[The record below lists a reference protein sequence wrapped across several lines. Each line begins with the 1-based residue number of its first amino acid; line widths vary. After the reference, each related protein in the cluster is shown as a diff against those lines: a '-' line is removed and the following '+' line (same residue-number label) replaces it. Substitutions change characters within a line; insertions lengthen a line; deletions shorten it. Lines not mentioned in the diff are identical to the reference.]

1 MTKFLPP
8 QEVFQYFAHLF
19 HGQTLIPYSEYRP
32 NRDWDYPEVE
42 RRRFET
48 LFLTDQSYL
57 EDQRILDLG
66 CHTGFLSY
74 IALAQGAKTV
84 EGFNARPEPLAIGS
98 YAFDSLGIDKSKYKF
113 TIGNIEDQT
122 ALATACVDKDTV
134 VLVGVLEHLQNPY
147 AVLDTISR
155 SNVKNLIFETTVF
168 EDTSWTMP
176 GLRYNLQN
184 VSSAFTAYSEDNAKA
199 WAAVPNTAW
208 VESILYHMGWKIEF
222 YQLDHVFNKEWF
234 AVPDLKDTFRPSTHK
249 KVSILAT
256 KFQTTGTENWIE

>member
-1 MTKFLPP
+1 MTALPP

-19 HGQTLIPYSEYRP
+19 HGQTLIPYNEYQP
-32 NRDWDYPEVE
+32 MPDWNYPEVE

-48 LFLTDQSYL
+48 LFLTDNTYL
-57 EDQRILDLG
+57 DDKRILDLG

-74 IALAQGAKTV
+74 LALEQGACSV
-84 EGFNARPEPLAIGS
+84 EGFNARSETLNIGQ
-98 YAFDSLGIDKSKYKF
+98 YAFESLGVDKSKYKF
-113 TIGNIEDQT
+113 TIGNIEDST
-122 ALATACVDKDTV
+122 ALATACNNKDTV

-147 AVLDTISR
+147 AILDTISR
-155 SNVKNLIFETTVF
+155 SAVTHLIFETTVF
-168 EDTSWTMP
+168 EDTSWNMP

-184 VSSAFTAYSEDNAKA
+184 VSSAFTAYADDNAKA
-199 WAAVPNTAW
+199 WAAVPNTMW
-208 VESILYHMGWKIEF
+208 IESMLYHMGWKIEF

-256 KFQTTGTENWIE
+256 KFQQSGTKNWIE